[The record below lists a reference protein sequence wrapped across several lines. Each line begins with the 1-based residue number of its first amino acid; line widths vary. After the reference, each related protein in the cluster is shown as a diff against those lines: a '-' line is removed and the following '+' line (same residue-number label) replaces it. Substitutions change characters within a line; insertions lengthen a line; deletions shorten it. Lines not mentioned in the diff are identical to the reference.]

1 MKITIFGATGTTG
14 TYLVGQALTGGHQVT
29 AAVRD
34 PVKMKVKAHP
44 GLQVAIADVM
54 DPASVV
60 PLVAGA
66 EVAYSALGPPGKG
79 PTTILRDSTHSII
92 QAMATTDATRLVTIS
107 GSMIDDTGDGPLLR
121 YLGKPLARRIL
132 KEVCTDMRDAEAQI
146 HASSLDWTI
155 FRPPRL
161 TDKPPAGNYRI
172 AINRNLP
179 RGIAIPRADLATA
192 MLEHVNDPNVIRTH
206 VFVAT

>member
-1 MKITIFGATGTTG
+1 MNASPPLTPDRRLDMPRSASDLPGVSRRAERTSDVMKITIFGATGTTG

-60 PLVAGA
+60 PLVVGA

-92 QAMATTDATRLVTIS
+92 QAMATTDNDPPRHDL
-107 GSMIDDTGDGPLLR
+107 GIDDR
-121 YLGKPLARRIL
+121 
-132 KEVCTDMRDAEAQI
+132 
-146 HASSLDWTI
+146 
-155 FRPPRL
+155 
-161 TDKPPAGNYRI
+161 
-172 AINRNLP
+172 
-179 RGIAIPRADLATA
+179 
-192 MLEHVNDPNVIRTH
+192 
-206 VFVAT
+206 